1 MTDLSLI
8 NVLACSEFG
17 PDTARLSLT
26 VREGLTISEI
36 LAEAMPTASADD
48 LAQTRVALVND
59 RGSQIILPQHW
70 HCVRPRA
77 SAHVVIR
84 VIPAGGALKSILSI
98 VVSVAAVA
106 LGTAF
111 GAPLGAALFS
121 GLTVNTATAL
131 GTALIGLGVSI
142 VGNLLINALIPPTK
156 PDTERRQSY
165 AITGWKNRYEPGAA
179 VPMVMGT
186 MRYAPPMAATPYTEI
201 VGDNQYVR
209 ALFCLGE
216 GEVTINDMRLGETS
230 LAEFDEVEIELR
242 YGVEG
247 ELPVSLYPTQVVEEQ
262 IGVELTRPFPRE
274 DNGDITQVDEEYEA
288 RSWGIVEGGEW
299 GWETVIRTRR
309 VNAPGIETPVVR
321 TTGPDASGASII
333 LAWPGG
339 LVRFNDD
346 GGKLHHTVTVKVEQR
361 PIEADEWQVVQTL
374 NITAKKTEGFYRQHA
389 WTFPQRGRWQVRVTM
404 LTDETDDSK
413 RAQRTTWVALQ
424 TIRPEYPLAFQR
436 PLALVAMRIKATHQ
450 LTGALDNFN
459 AVVSR
464 VCSDWDAASGS
475 WVRRVSDNP
484 AAIYREVLTH
494 AANPKPVSGA
504 GMDLDLLSDW
514 REWCAT
520 NGLTYNAVLDTAG
533 TTLRDILTEVAA
545 AGRATPRHDG
555 IAWGVVID
563 RPMVN
568 TMIVD
573 HINPRNSWG
582 FKWSRA
588 YIDPPHA
595 FTVKFQDAG
604 NDYKETERV
613 VRWPGYEG
621 EITLTEQLPM
631 PGKVYAAEIW
641 REARRRQLE
650 TIYRPDS
657 YEVSQDGAVRTATR
671 GDAIALSHDVLSRVQ
686 IAARVKSVEGWLVEL
701 DELVEMQAGESYA
714 LRFRVFEDED
724 DNLGTSVVRTVR
736 NYPGVGALLTLTGV
750 GPAPQVGDLV
760 HFGPASVESYTQIV
774 TRIEATQDMC
784 AIIRTVDAAP
794 QIDIELA
801 ATAIP
806 VWSSRVGAEIDDN
819 LLQPSAPRFTSLTSG
834 VNGTGVANRVAY
846 AIAPGAGAIFTAG
859 YQIEHRPNGAGSWT
873 VVTIPAVNGGGNID
887 GYALGQIVQIRARGV
902 SPTGVSGPYSVIVAI
917 TVGRDDA
924 EIPQALD
931 DAAISITTLLGGALI
946 QFATGADAMTAAIQI
961 YRSAGPDLDRET
973 DAIGNLIPVRP
984 FQSYSTALGDTTR
997 ANLIAGGGMGSAA
1010 PWTLGAGWSIAG
1022 GVAQHV
1028 AGAASAISQ
1037 SFATTSGKFYRI
1049 GYAVSGRTAGTVQ
1062 AFLSGG
1068 SARPGLIADANG
1080 RVRDRIQA
1088 VTGNNTFELRASTGF
1103 GGAVDDVA
1111 AYLETAACLS
1121 AGTHYVWI
1129 ETQNADGVPGPIAG
1143 PYLVEII

>member
-1 MTDLSLI
+1 MKDLSLI
-8 NVLACSEFG
+8 NVLASSEFG
-17 PDTARLSLT
+17 PDSGRVSLT

-36 LAEAMPTASADD
+36 LAEALPSASVED

-77 SAHVVIR
+77 SARVVIR

-111 GAPLGAALFS
+111 GAPLGAALFGGFS
-121 GLTVNTATAL
+121 TATATAL

-156 PDTERRQSY
+156 PDTEQRRSY

-216 GEVTINDMRLGETS
+216 GEVSIDDMRLGETS

-242 YGVEG
+242 YGIEG

-262 IGVELTRPFPRE
+262 IGVELTRPFPRDDDGE
-274 DNGDITQVDEEYEA
+274 ITQVEITNGLYTRYE
-288 RSWGIVEGGEW
+288 
-299 GWETVIRTRR
+299 
-309 VNAPGIETPVVR
+309 NAPGIETPVVR
-321 TTGPDASGASII
+321 TTGADASGASVI

-339 LVRFNDD
+339 LVRFDD
-346 GGKLHHTVTVKVEQR
+346 GGGRQTHSVRVKIEQR
-361 PIEADEWQVVQTL
+361 LVEAEEWQAVQTL
-374 NITAKKTEGFYRQHA
+374 NVSAKKTEGFYRQHS
-389 WTFPQRGRWQVRVTM
+389 WTFPTRGRWQVRVTM

-413 RAQRTTWVALQ
+413 RAQRTTWAALQ
-424 TIRPEYPLAFQR
+424 TIRPEYPLAFSR

-459 AVVSR
+459 ALISR
-464 VCSDWDAASGS
+464 VCSDWDAGSGT
-475 WVRRVSDNP
+475 WMRRATDNP
-484 AAIYREVLTH
+484 ASIYREVLSH
-494 AANPKPVSGA
+494 GANPKPVSGA

-514 REWCAT
+514 HEWCAS
-520 NGLTYNAVLDTAG
+520 NGLTYNAVLDASG

-563 RPMVN
+563 RPLVN

-621 EITLTEQLPM
+621 DITLTEQLPL
-631 PGKVYAAEIW
+631 PGKVYATEIW

-671 GDAIALSHDVLSRVQ
+671 GDAIALSHDVLNQVQ
-686 IAARVKSVEGWLVEL
+686 IASRIKSVEGWLVEL
-701 DELVEMQAGESYA
+701 DELIEMQASESYA
-714 LRFRVFEDED
+714 LRFRVFEND
-724 DNLGTSVVRTVR
+724 DDTVGTSVVRTVR
-736 NYPGVGALLTLTGV
+736 NYPGVSALLTLTGV
-750 GPAPQVGDLV
+750 GPAPQAGDVV

-774 TRIEATQDMC
+774 SRIEATQDMC

-801 ATAIP
+801 VTEIP
-806 VWSSRVGAEIDDN
+806 AWSSRVGAEIDDN
-819 LLQPSAPRFTSLTSG
+819 LLQPSAPRFAGLTSG
-834 VNGTGVANRVAY
+834 ITGTGTANRITY
-846 AIAPGAGAIFTAG
+846 AIAPGSGVIATAS
-859 YQIEHRPNGAGSWT
+859 YRIEHRLNGAGAWT
-873 VVTIPAVNGGGNID
+873 VLTVPAADGGGNID
-887 GYALGQIVQIRARGV
+887 SYTDGQIVQLRALAI
-902 SPTGVSGPYSVIVAI
+902 SPTGVAGPYSVAISI
-917 TVGRDDA
+917 TVGADDA

-931 DAAISITTLLGGALI
+931 EASITITTLLGGALI
-946 QFATGADAMTAAIQI
+946 QFATGVDGTTAAVQV
-961 YRSAGPDLDRET
+961 YRSIDSILDRET
-973 DAIGNLIPVRP
+973 DAVGALIGVTPQ
-984 FQSYSTALGDTTR
+984 QSYSTVLGDTTR
-997 ANLIAGGGMGSAA
+997 SNLITGGAMDSGA
-1010 PWTLGAGWSIAG
+1010 PWALGAGWAIAG
-1022 GVAQHV
+1022 GAAQHT
-1028 AGAASAISQ
+1028 AGTAGAISQ
-1037 SFATTSGKFYRI
+1037 SLSATSGKFYRL
-1049 GYAVSGRTAGTVQ
+1049 GYALGGRTAGTVQ
-1062 AFLSGG
+1062 AYLSGG
-1068 SARPGLIADANG
+1068 SDRPGVIADADG
-1080 RVRDRIQA
+1080 LIRDRIQA
-1088 VTGNNTFELRASTGF
+1088 VTGNDTFELRASSDF
-1103 GGAVDDVA
+1103 DGAIDDAV
-1111 AYLETAACLS
+1111 AYLETSACLS

-1129 ETQNADGVPGPIAG
+1129 EPQNADGVPGPIAG